1 LRRINEKT
9 RVALLIAI
17 TILVY
22 ANTLA
27 NGFVYDDGYY
37 VLHNQAV
44 TAFSF
49 RQLFHP
55 MGNNV
60 FRPAMSASLALNWA
74 AGGAQAFGYH
84 LVNILLHV
92 AVTLLLYFLLRKL
105 LEQVPHVNSVAFAT
119 AALFAVHPIHT
130 EAVAWIT
137 GRSELLA
144 AGFLLGAW
152 LLHLHDQA
160 VAALLCFVLAL
171 LSKESAIIFFPL
183 AIAGDYVRGRLKPV
197 RRYAWIAGIAV
208 AYLIGF
214 WKIEGG
220 RFGEQGF
227 NPMDN
232 PLASLSHGLRI
243 ANALRIAWKYLSLQ
257 IYPAKL
263 SCNYSYNAILLYA
276 NWRHTLFAVLGA
288 VCVLALWLW
297 TFVTGRRA
305 WFLAGAI
312 YLMGFA
318 VTGNVVMTTGTIM
331 GERLAYL
338 PSAGLCLLVALIG
351 IRLENYNQRLAA
363 LVLAMMVL
371 ALGTRTVIR
380 NRDWKDNFALFSA
393 AVRVVP
399 GSAKAHALLGQEYLR
414 RGQLDSARSELRQAV
429 GIFPEFP
436 QALENYAL
444 VEARSG
450 HEAEA
455 RELFEKALFLTPKV
469 DPDYDNRAVNLA
481 AWLIQQKEDHDALR
495 ILDQVIADSPGE
507 ARAWSNRAVAC
518 YRLSDLPSA
527 RTDAQEALRLDPT
540 NPQAR
545 ELLNSLS
552 TVPAESRALPH

>member
-1 LRRINEKT
+1 MNERT
-9 RVALLIAI
+9 RVALLMSI

-27 NGFVYDDGYY
+27 NGFAFDDGYY

-44 TAFSF
+44 TTLSF

-55 MGNNV
+55 MANNV
-60 FRPAMSASLALNWA
+60 FRPAMFASLALNWA
-74 AGGAQAFGYH
+74 AGGGQAFGYH
-84 LVNILLHV
+84 LLNIFLHL

-105 LEQVPHVNSVAFAT
+105 LEQVLHVNSIAFAT
-119 AALFAVHPIHT
+119 AALFAVHPIHA
-130 EAVAWIT
+130 EAVAWIS

-152 LLHLHDQA
+152 LLHLHDEPIA
-160 VAALLCFVLAL
+160 TLLCFVLAL
-171 LSKESAIIFFPL
+171 LSKESSVIFLPL
-183 AIAGDYVRGRLKPV
+183 VIAGDHVRGELKPF
-197 RRYAWIAGIAV
+197 RRYAWIAGIAM
-208 AYLIGF
+208 AYLVGF

-227 NPMDN
+227 NPIDN
-232 PLASLSHGLRI
+232 PLASLAPGLRI

-257 IYPAKL
+257 VYPAKL
-263 SCNYSYNAILLYA
+263 SCDYSYNAILLYA

-288 VCVLALWLW
+288 VCVLVLWLW
-297 TFVTGRRA
+297 TFVTRRRA

-318 VTGNVVMTTGTIM
+318 VTANLLTPTGTVM

-351 IRLENYNQRLAA
+351 IRLENYNQRLAL
-363 LVLAMMVL
+363 LVLAVMVL
-371 ALGTRTVIR
+371 ALGTRTVFR
-380 NRDWKDNFALFSA
+380 NRDWKDNFTLFSA

-399 GSAKAHALLGQEYLR
+399 GSAKAHALLGLECLR
-414 RGQLDSARSELRQAV
+414 RGQLDSARSELRIAV
-429 GIFPEFP
+429 RIFPDFP
-436 QALENYAL
+436 EAVENYAL
-444 VEARSG
+444 VEAQSG
-450 HEAEA
+450 HKAEA
-455 RELFEKALFLTPKV
+455 RQLFEKAMFLTGKT
-469 DPDYDNRAVNLA
+469 DLNYNYRAVNLA
-481 AWLIQQKEDHDALR
+481 AWLVQQQEDYDALG
-495 ILDQVIADSPGE
+495 ILNQVIADSPGE
-507 ARAWSNRAVAC
+507 ARAWSNRAVVR
-518 YRLSDLPSA
+518 YRLSDLTSA
-527 RTDAQEALRLDPT
+527 RIDAQEALRLDPT

-552 TVPAESRALPH
+552 TVPAESRALPQ

>member
-1 LRRINEKT
+1 MNERT
-9 RVALLIAI
+9 RVALLMTI

-27 NGFVYDDGYY
+27 NGFAFDDGYY
-37 VLHNQAV
+37 VLRNQAV
-44 TAFSF
+44 SF

-55 MGNNV
+55 MDNNV
-60 FRPAMSASLALNWA
+60 FRPAMFASLALNWA
-74 AGGAQAFGYH
+74 AGGGQAFGFH

-105 LEQVPHVNSVAFAT
+105 LEQVLHVNRVAFAT
-119 AALFAVHPIHT
+119 AALFAVHPIHA

-152 LLHLHDQA
+152 LLHLHDEP
-160 VAALLCFVLAL
+160 VAALLCFLLAL
-171 LSKESAIIFFPL
+171 LSKESAVIFLPL
-183 AIAGDYVRGRLKPV
+183 VIAGDYVRGELKPF

-220 RFGEQGF
+220 RFGQQGF
-227 NPMDN
+227 NPIDN
-232 PLASLSHGLRI
+232 PLASLAPGLRI
-243 ANALRIAWKYLSLQ
+243 ANALRIAWKYLILQ
-257 IYPAKL
+257 VYPAKL
-263 SCNYSYNAILLYA
+263 SCDYSYNAILLYA
-276 NWRHTLFAVLGA
+276 NWQHTLFAVLGA
-288 VCVLALWLW
+288 VCVLVLWLW

-318 VTGNVVMTTGTIM
+318 LTANLVIPTGTVM

-351 IRLENYNQRLAA
+351 IRLENYNQRLA
-363 LVLAMMVL
+363 LLILAVMVL

-380 NRDWKDNFALFSA
+380 NRDWKDNFTLFSA
-393 AVRVVP
+393 AVEVVP

-414 RGQLDSARSELRQAV
+414 RGQLDSAHSELCLAV
-429 GIFPEFP
+429 RIFPNFP
-436 QALENYAL
+436 EAVENYAL

-450 HEAEA
+450 HKAEA
-455 RELFEKALFLTPKV
+455 RQLFEKAVFLTGKT
-469 DPDYDNRAVNLA
+469 DLNYNYRAVNLA
-481 AWLIQQKEDHDALR
+481 AWLVQQEENDHALG
-495 ILDQVIADSPGE
+495 ILNQVIADSPGE
-507 ARAWSNRAVAC
+507 ARAWSNRAVVR
-518 YRLSDLPSA
+518 YRLSELASA
-527 RTDAQEALRLDPT
+527 RIDAQEALRLDPT

-545 ELLNSLS
+545 ELLNSLI
-552 TVPAESRALPH
+552 TVPAGSRALPH